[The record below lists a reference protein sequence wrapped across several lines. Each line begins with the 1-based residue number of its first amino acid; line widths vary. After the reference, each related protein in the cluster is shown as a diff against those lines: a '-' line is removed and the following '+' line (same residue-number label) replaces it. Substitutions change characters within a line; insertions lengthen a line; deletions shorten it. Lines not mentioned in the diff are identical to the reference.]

1 MRKLGYLAAAALIF
15 SAACAGAPPESGPTA
30 TAAKP
35 FMPASLAPAAVNAAD
50 EFLWLEDV
58 WGERAIAWV
67 NEQNTK
73 TLAALKADPRYE
85 PFRTEALAIL
95 TAQDRTPTPSFRAGG
110 IDNFWQDATNVRGV
124 WRHATVESYRAGSP
138 QWQTVLDI
146 DALSKTEN
154 ANWIFKGSDCV
165 APDETRCLVSLSD
178 GGKDAVAIREFDA
191 TTKSFVAGG
200 FNLPEGKHRIDWLDA
215 DTLLVATDFGP
226 GTLTESGYPFIVKTL
241 KRGQTLAEAQEVY
254 RGSAS
259 DGGYGVSPAVLR
271 DSAGNVLSV
280 IITRPLDTFRSETWE
295 LVDGKAS
302 KLFLPERVSVRG
314 ALKAN
319 VLGDVRIVLTI
330 EEPWKLHDKD
340 YAAGSLLA
348 IPRDTLRLSDDLA
361 LPKGNIAV
369 FEPSERTS
377 IDSVSV
383 FDNLIVAEVYDNVR
397 GRAVVY
403 SDRGEFGGWLPANL
417 PVPENAAVHLG
428 SSSRSKQ
435 QLFYTYEG
443 FLTPS
448 TLALADVAAAKA
460 DVIRA
465 APARF
470 DGSTHVVEQHE
481 ATSKDG
487 TKIPYFVVRPKG
499 APNPA
504 TPTMMFG
511 YGGFQVSYPPVYKP
525 ELGKL
530 WLERGGA
537 YVIANI
543 RGGGEFG
550 PAWHQAALKGNRQRA
565 FDDFAAVAADL
576 ETRKITSAEHLGI
589 YGRSNGG
596 VLTTVSLTQNPQLLG
611 AVVVESPL
619 TDMLRY
625 HELPPGASWMG
636 EYGDPRI
643 PEEAAWIAAYS
654 GYQNLQPGKDYP
666 VPYITTNTRDDRV
679 HPGHARKFAARMQ
692 SLGYEALY
700 YENTDGGHSNDSDP
714 ILNAERW
721 ARHYVY
727 LAQQLG
733 LAN

>member
-1 MRKLGYLAAAALIF
+1 MHKLGYAAAAAMMLAAACT
-15 SAACAGAPPESGPTA
+15 SAPADMASAGE
-30 TAAKP
+30 KP
-35 FMPASLAPAAVNAAD
+35 FMPKSLTPEGVNAAD
-50 EFLWLEDV
+50 EFLWLEEV

-67 NEQNTK
+67 KQQNAK
-73 TLAALKADPRYE
+73 TEAVFKADPRYE
-85 PFRTEALAIL
+85 PFRKEALAIL
-95 TAQDRTPTPSFRAGG
+95 TAQDRTPTPTFRADG
-110 IDNFWQDATNVRGV
+110 IDNFWQDANNVRGV
-124 WRHATVESYRAGSP
+124 WRHTTLDSYRSGAP

-146 DALSKTEN
+146 DALSKAEK

-165 APDETRCLVSLSD
+165 GPAETRCLVSLSD
-178 GGKDAVAIREFDA
+178 GGKDAVVVREFD
-191 TTKSFVAGG
+191 TVTKSFVPGG
-200 FNLPEGKHRIDWLDA
+200 FNIPEGKHRIDWLDA

-226 GTLTESGYPFIVKTL
+226 GTLTESGYPFIVKAL
-241 KRGQTLAEAQEVY
+241 KRGQTLAQATEVY

-259 DGGYGVSPAVLR
+259 DGGYGVSPSVYR
-271 DSAGNVLSV
+271 DGAGNVLAV

-295 LVDGKAS
+295 LVDGKAT
-302 KLFLPERVSVRG
+302 KLFLPQRVSVRG
-314 ALKAN
+314 ALKADA
-319 VLGDVRIVLTI
+319 LGDVRVVLTI
-330 EEPWKLHDKD
+330 EEPWKLHGKD
-340 YAAGSLLA
+340 YPAGSLLA
-348 IPRDTLRLSDDLA
+348 IPRDTLRLSDALTLA
-361 LPKGNIAV
+361 KGDVAV
-369 FEPSERTS
+369 FVPTERKS

-383 FDNLIVAEVYDNVR
+383 FDSRIVAEVYDNVR
-397 GRAVVY
+397 GRATVF
-403 SDRGEFGGWLPANL
+403 SDSGDFAGWTPTNL

-428 SSSRSKQ
+428 SSSRAKQ
-435 QLFYTYEG
+435 QLFFTYEG

-470 DGSTHVVEQHE
+470 DASTHIVEQHE

-504 TPTMMFG
+504 TATMMFG

-550 PAWHQAALKGNRQRA
+550 PAWHQAALNGNRQRA

-576 ETRKITSAEHLGI
+576 AARKITSAKHLGI

-596 VLTTVSLTQNPQLLG
+596 VLTTVSLTQHPELLG
-611 AVVVESPL
+611 AVVIESPL

-643 PEEAAWIAAYS
+643 PEQAAWIAAYS
-654 GYQNLQPGKDYP
+654 GYQNIQKGRAYP

-692 SLGYEALY
+692 EAGYEALY

-714 ILNAERW
+714 ILNSERW

-733 LAN
+733 LSGK